1 MISTRTLRPTSDTT
15 LSMLISAPAKPVA
28 VVVVL
33 PAMGVAA
40 NYYKDFTAQLSG
52 HDIAAIVVDLRG
64 QGDSV
69 PKSSR
74 SANWVHADLVDV
86 DLPAALELG
95 GQEFAGLPIFLVG
108 HSFGGHLALQRAA
121 RAPEGL
127 TGVVLIASGSVWYRT
142 YDGLIRTRNLVFG
155 QWFGLIARTLGYFPG
170 DRLGFGGRQAAGVMT
185 TWARQVRSG
194 IMTDDGI
201 ATGNG
206 VFGFALPLLTVRI
219 ERDDLATEAGVRSLA
234 EAAPDAPH
242 TDWIYTS
249 AEAGGRLD
257 HFRWTKHSGPLAA
270 RLRSWMNTIV
280 PGIESAPGTT
290 LSERN
295 S

>member
-1 MISTRTLRPTSDTT
+1 MISTRTLQTTSDTT
-15 LSMLISAPAKPVA
+15 LSMLVSAPAKPAAVA
-28 VVVVL
+28 VIL

-40 NYYKDFTAQLSG
+40 NYYKDFAAQLAA

-86 DLPAALELG
+86 DVPAVLELAAT
-95 GQEFAGLPIFLVG
+95 EFAGLPIFLVG

-142 YDGLIRTRNLVFG
+142 YDGMIRTRNLVFG

-170 DRLGFGGRQAAGVMT
+170 DRVGFGGRQAAGVMT

-206 VFGFALPLLTVRI
+206 VFGFTLPLLTVRI

-257 HFRWTKHSGPLAA
+257 HFRWTKHSGRLAA
-270 RLRSWMNTIV
+270 RLRSWMDTIV
-280 PGIESAPGTT
+280 TGAESAPETT

>member
-1 MISTRTLRPTSDTT
+1 
-15 LSMLISAPAKPVA
+15 MLISAPAKPVA

-33 PAMGVAA
+33 PAMGVVA
-40 NYYKDFTAQLSG
+40 NYYKDFTAKLAE
-52 HDIAAIVVDLRG
+52 HDIAAMVVDLRG

-86 DLPAALELG
+86 DVPAVLELA

-127 TGVVLIASGSVWYRT
+127 AGVVLIASGSVWYRT

-201 ATGNG
+201 TTGNG

>member
-1 MISTRTLRPTSDTT
+1 MSVSV
-15 LSMLISAPAKPVA
+15 PAKPAAVA
-28 VVVVL
+28 VVL

-40 NYYKDFTAQLSG
+40 NYYKDFTAQLAA

-86 DLPAALELG
+86 DVPAVLELAG
-95 GQEFAGLPIFLVG
+95 KEFAGLPIFLVG

-142 YDGLIRTRNLVFG
+142 YDGLIRPRNLVFG

-201 ATGNG
+201 VTGNG

-219 ERDDLATEAGVRSLA
+219 ERDDLATEAGVRALA

-280 PGIESAPGTT
+280 TGVESASGTKQ
-290 LSERN
+290 SERN

>member
-1 MISTRTLRPTSDTT
+1 MISTRTLQPTSDTT
-15 LSMLISAPAKPVA
+15 LSMVVSAPAKPAAVA
-28 VVVVL
+28 VVL

-40 NYYKDFTAQLSG
+40 NYYRDFAAQLAG
-52 HDIAAIVVDLRG
+52 QDIAAIVVDLRG

-69 PKSSR
+69 PKSGR
-74 SANWVHADLVDV
+74 GANWVHADLVDV
-86 DLPAALELG
+86 DLPAVLDLAG
-95 GQEFAGLPIFLVG
+95 NEFAGLPLFLVG

-121 RAPEGL
+121 RAPGGL

-142 YDGLIRTRNLVFG
+142 YAGLIRTRNLLFG

-185 TWARQVRSG
+185 TWARQVRGG

-201 ATGNG
+201 TTGTG
-206 VFGFALPLLTVRI
+206 VFEFSLPLLTVRI
-219 ERDDLATEAGVRSLA
+219 EQDDLATEAGVRALA
-234 EAAPDAPH
+234 AAAPQAPH

-257 HFRWTKHSGPLAA
+257 HFRWAKHSGPLAA
-270 RLRSWMNTIV
+270 RLRSWMNTI
-280 PGIESAPGTT
+280 GTGAESAPGTK